1 MHQHWCTQGLRDACR
16 CLSYSSQA
24 RCNAWLQPDTYVSFV
39 PLILYNMTALSPAF
53 VASSVRFERWYDS
66 KDADTQ
72 ELIDEISDR
81 TYFIIDEAEYD
92 AFINLLKSEVG
103 ITTAE
108 QFEDAFSGEF
118 EGVGDHITTKFTED
132 WCDDVYPTDDL
143 PDIYRSAID
152 FELVWYQSL
161 RYDFY
166 DFEFKGNTYFF
177 NRHV

>member
-1 MHQHWCTQGLRDACR
+1 MYTH
-16 CLSYSSQA
+16 
-24 RCNAWLQPDTYVSFV
+24 
-39 PLILYNMTALSPAF
+39 MTTLSPAF

-81 TYFIIDEAEYD
+81 TNFIIDEAEYD
-92 AFINLLKSEVG
+92 AFINMLDSYMS

-108 QFEDAFSGEF
+108 QFADAFYGEW
-118 EGVGDHITTKFTED
+118 EGVGDHVTTKFTEEF
-132 WCDDVYPTDDL
+132 CEDVYPTDDM
-143 PDIYRSAID
+143 PDLYRCAID

-166 DFEFKGNTYFF
+166 DLEFKGNTYFF
-177 NRHV
+177 NRNV

>member
-1 MHQHWCTQGLRDACR
+1 
-16 CLSYSSQA
+16 
-24 RCNAWLQPDTYVSFV
+24 
-39 PLILYNMTALSPAF
+39 MTTLSPAF

-92 AFINLLKSEVG
+92 AFINMLASDMN

-108 QFEDAFSGEF
+108 QFMDAFYGEL
-118 EGVGDHITTKFTED
+118 EGVGDHVTTKFTED
-132 WCDDVYPTDDL
+132 WCEDVYPTVDM
-143 PDIYRSAID
+143 PDIYRCAID

-166 DFEFKGNTYFF
+166 DMEFKGNTYFF
-177 NRHV
+177 NRNV